1 MYQRVL
7 QEGIRGK
14 NFECWNM
21 GSEKNGIEFVE
32 SLGSKLILIFS
43 IKKIHYLGW
52 EKKRINWFVE
62 YAHGRV
68 AVSPSCRNSH
78 VVEGTTIV
86 TKFGN
91 PTRQVR
97 SWIGFEDLE
106 KEKEEED
113 QTSDT
118 NSRTVAVN
126 RPCLRTL
133 GNVDARR
140 KLSTNEIKFHSV
152 AIPITN
158 YLLKMIKRVISLTIT
173 VSCHNFLPFWKMEHQ
188 KKEEGESSSS
198 SS

>member
-1 MYQRVL
+1 M
-7 QEGIRGK
+7 
-14 NFECWNM
+14 
-21 GSEKNGIEFVE
+21 
-32 SLGSKLILIFS
+32 
-43 IKKIHYLGW
+43 
-52 EKKRINWFVE
+52 
-62 YAHGRV
+62 
-68 AVSPSCRNSH
+68 
-78 VVEGTTIV
+78 VEGTTIV

-140 KLSTNEIKFHSV
+140 KLSTNEIKFRSNSYHQLSSKNDQ
-152 AIPITN
+152 T
-158 YLLKMIKRVISLTIT
+158 RDLTDDNST
-173 VSCHNFLPFWKMEHQ
+173 VP
-188 KKEEGESSSS
+188 
-198 SS
+198 

>member
-1 MYQRVL
+1 MYQHVL
-7 QEGIRGK
+7 RKIRGK
-14 NFECWNM
+14 NFECWNI

-62 YAHGRV
+62 YAHGRI

-97 SWIGFEDLE
+97 WWIGFEDLE
-106 KEKEEED
+106 KEEEED

-152 AIPITN
+152 AIHYHQLSSKN
-158 YLLKMIKRVISLTIT
+158 DQMRDLTDSMIT
-173 VSCHNFLPFWKMEHQ
+173 VSCHNSLPFRMEHQ
-188 KKEEGESSSS
+188 KKEEGKSSSS
-198 SS
+198 